1 MPRIEPRHIIAARQ
15 RVEQFTLRKAEALG
29 EAIFNKQPTPLGSL
43 LVLPQFG
50 VTHAELD
57 VALKILF
64 ICHESVVEA
73 SVELP
78 VITEALQER
87 CLARVTGR
95 ANFLEGLAAGASQ
108 RAVQDQIDKHPEPY
122 LLALALGILQENG
135 LANVQYE
142 PKKYLILAVLNVVE
156 MLASA
161 IHDA

>member
-1 MPRIEPRHIIAARQ
+1 MPRVEPRHIIAARQ
-15 RVEQFTLRKAEALG
+15 RVEQFTLREAEALG
-29 EAIFNKQPTPLGSL
+29 DAIFDKQPNLLGSL
-43 LVLPQFG
+43 LALPQFG

-73 SVELP
+73 SIELP
-78 VITEALQER
+78 VITEAQQER

-95 ANFLEGLAAGASQ
+95 SKFLEGLAADASQ
-108 RAVQDQIDKHPEPY
+108 RAVQDQIDNHPEPY
-122 LLALALGILQENG
+122 LLALALGILQDNG
-135 LANVQYE
+135 LANVQNE
-142 PKKYLILAVLNVVE
+142 PGRYLVLAVLNVVE